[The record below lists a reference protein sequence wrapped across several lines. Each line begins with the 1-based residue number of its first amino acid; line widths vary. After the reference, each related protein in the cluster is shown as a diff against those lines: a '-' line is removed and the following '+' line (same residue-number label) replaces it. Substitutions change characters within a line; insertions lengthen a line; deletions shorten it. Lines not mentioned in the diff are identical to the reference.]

1 MRKAFVHLSLGLRR
15 QVYECFFIGGNIMKI
30 CSKFSQTEF
39 FVWFS
44 SIILIIISFMF
55 VSEKDYLTLIA
66 SLIGATAL
74 IYVAKG
80 EPLGQILTVVFS
92 VFYSVISFKFRYY
105 GEMITYL
112 GMTAPIAFLSTV
124 SWLKNPYKKGK
135 AEVKISKLSRNKIIL
150 MIALTVLV
158 TIGSYFIL
166 KYFNTANLFMSSV
179 SIATSFSASYL
190 MLFRNPFYAVA
201 YAANDV
207 VLIILW
213 ILAALDNIQ
222 YLPMIVCFVI
232 FFINDLFGFVSWQK
246 RKKQQE
252 I

>member
-1 MRKAFVHLSLGLRR
+1 
-15 QVYECFFIGGNIMKI
+15 MKI
-30 CSKFSQTEF
+30 CSKFPKTEF
-39 FVWFS
+39 FIWFS
-44 SIILIIISFMF
+44 SVILIIVSFMF

-158 TIGSYFIL
+158 TIGFYFIL
-166 KYFNTANLFMSSV
+166 KYFNTANLFMSTV

-213 ILAALDNIQ
+213 ILAVLDNIQ

>member
-1 MRKAFVHLSLGLRR
+1 MR
-15 QVYECFFIGGNIMKI
+15 I
-30 CSKFSQTEF
+30 CSKFSKTEF

-44 SIILIIISFMF
+44 SVILIIVSFMF
-55 VSEKDYLTLIA
+55 VSDKNYLTIIA

-74 IYVAKG
+74 IYLAKG
-80 EPLGQILTVVFS
+80 EPLGQLLTVAFS

-135 AEVKISKLSRNKIIL
+135 AEV
-150 MIALTVLV
+150 
-158 TIGSYFIL
+158 TIGFYFIL

-207 VLIILW
+207 VLSILW

>member
-1 MRKAFVHLSLGLRR
+1 
-15 QVYECFFIGGNIMKI
+15 MKI

>member
-1 MRKAFVHLSLGLRR
+1 MRSFFKSISVFEWIMWCASTVCAT
-15 QVYECFFIGGNIMKI
+15 VCFFAFGN
-30 CSKFSQTEF
+30 TN
-39 FVWFS
+39 
-44 SIILIIISFMF
+44 
-55 VSEKDYLTLIA
+55 YHY
-66 SLIGATAL
+66 LIGAVIGFTML
-74 IYVAKG
+74 IFMAKG
-80 EPLGQILTVVFS
+80 NPFGQILSIVFS
-92 VFYSVISFKFRYY
+92 VFYGIISYSFKYY

-135 AEVKISKLSRNKIIL
+135 AEVKISKLSRNKIVL

-158 TIGSYFIL
+158 TIGFYFIL
-166 KYFNTANLFMSSV
+166 KYFNTANLFMSTV

>member
-1 MRKAFVHLSLGLRR
+1 
-15 QVYECFFIGGNIMKI
+15 MKI

-44 SIILIIISFMF
+44 SVILIIISFMF

-74 IYVAKG
+74 IYLAKG
-80 EPLGQILTVVFS
+80 EPLGQLLTVAFS

-135 AEVKISKLSRNKIIL
+135 AEVKIAKLSRNKIVL

-158 TIGSYFIL
+158 TIGFYFIL
-166 KYFNTANLFMSSV
+166 KYFNTANLFMSTV

>member
-1 MRKAFVHLSLGLRR
+1 
-15 QVYECFFIGGNIMKI
+15 MKI

-135 AEVKISKLSRNKIIL
+135 AEVKISKLSRNKIVL

>member
-1 MRKAFVHLSLGLRR
+1 
-15 QVYECFFIGGNIMKI
+15 MKI

-150 MIALTVLV
+150 MIALTALV
-158 TIGSYFIL
+158 TIGFYFIL
-166 KYFNTANLFMSSV
+166 KYFNTANLFMSTV

>member
-1 MRKAFVHLSLGLRR
+1 
-15 QVYECFFIGGNIMKI
+15 MKI
-30 CSKFSQTEF
+30 CSKFPKTEF
-39 FVWFS
+39 FIWFS
-44 SIILIIISFMF
+44 SVILIIVSFMF

-135 AEVKISKLSRNKIIL
+135 AEVKISKLSRNKIVL

-158 TIGSYFIL
+158 TIGFYFIL
-166 KYFNTANLFMSSV
+166 KYFNTANLFMSTV

-213 ILAALDNIQ
+213 ILAVLDNIQ

>member
-1 MRKAFVHLSLGLRR
+1 
-15 QVYECFFIGGNIMKI
+15 MKI

-44 SIILIIISFMF
+44 SVILIIISFMF

-74 IYVAKG
+74 IYLAKG
-80 EPLGQILTVVFS
+80 EPLGQLLTVAFS